1 MDFFFILEFARGNQ
15 SQQPHLNALQRQFEQ
30 VKQHASPE
38 GTKALMSK
46 LDAVK
51 TAYADVA
58 ENAAERQA
66 VLLNAVKHR
75 QQFYGQIQD
84 FEKWLKKSQR
94 KLDSGNEIYAD
105 EVPEMQLKLKARGE
119 ENLSLF
125 ICFYRNK
132 IHRNVSKFTNYN
144 NYMI

>member
-1 MDFFFILEFARGNQ
+1 MQEEIK

-38 GTKALMSK
+38 GTQALMSK

-58 ENAAERQA
+58 ESAAERQA

-105 EVPEMQLKLKARGE
+105 EVPEMQLKLKARRRRKFV
-119 ENLSLF
+119 SFF
-125 ICFYRNK
+125 IFFFF
-132 IHRNVSKFTNYN
+132 IKFTGIFQNSV
-144 NYMI
+144 IIIII

>member
-1 MDFFFILEFARGNQ
+1 M
-15 SQQPHLNALQRQFEQ
+15 NALQRQFEQ

-58 ENAAERQA
+58 ESAAERQA

-75 QQFYGQIQD
+75 QQFYGQFQD

-125 ICFYRNK
+125 MFLIT
-132 IHRNVSKFTNYN
+132 FTGMFQNSVIIIYDVDN
-144 NYMI
+144 ELQYMYGYI

>member
-1 MDFFFILEFARGNQ
+1 M
-15 SQQPHLNALQRQFEQ
+15 NALQRQFEQ
-30 VKQHASPE
+30 VKLHASPE

-51 TAYADVA
+51 AAYADVA

-66 VLLNAVKHR
+66 VLTNAVKHR

-105 EVPEMQLKLKARGE
+105 EVPEMQSKLKARGKIC
-119 ENLSLF
+119 LF
-125 ICFYRNK
+125 SYVFNNN
-132 IHRNVSKFTNYN
+132 HRNVSKFSNYN
-144 NYMI
+144 I